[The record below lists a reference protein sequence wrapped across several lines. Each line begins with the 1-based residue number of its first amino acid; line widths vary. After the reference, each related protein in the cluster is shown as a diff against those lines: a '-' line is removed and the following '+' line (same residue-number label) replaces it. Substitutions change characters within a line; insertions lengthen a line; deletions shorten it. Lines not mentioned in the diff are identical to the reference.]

1 MTIVWTFSLEE
12 FSLSG
17 VTLPLRERYRW
28 LITCE
33 FSLNSLILIIVKR
46 CDVGCSRQEEAES
59 QEEKEAKKGE
69 QMKKDRK
76 KEKKME
82 EKKRRLELTQG
93 SLLLYVSLEDPV
105 GLFFSVF

>member
-33 FSLNSLILIIVKR
+33 FSLYSLILIIVKR
-46 CDVGCSRQEEAES
+46 CDVGCSRQEEAAS
-59 QEEKEAKKGE
+59 REEKEAKKGE

-76 KEKKME
+76 K

-93 SLLLYVSLEDPV
+93 SLLLYVSLEDPE
-105 GLFFSVF
+105 GLFFFVF

>member
-1 MTIVWTFSLEE
+1 M
-12 FSLSG
+12 
-17 VTLPLRERYRW
+17 ERCY
-28 LITCE
+28 
-33 FSLNSLILIIVKR
+33 
-46 CDVGCSRQEEAES
+46 VGCSRQEEAES
-59 QEEKEAKKGE
+59 REEKEAKKGE